1 MEYFFP
7 LLVLGAFGA
16 WVWFAREKTRKLAAA
31 RAAYQ
36 SSLAKLKHD
45 PTNADLKQRTLALG
59 REYSNLTRDSKGVS
73 LFDEVALS
81 NDINAACAGA
91 TRHQPPASG
100 GSLPPSAGSLE
111 SRLSRLADLQS
122 RGLLS
127 AQEFQEQ
134 RARILQEL

>member
-1 MEYFFP
+1 MEYFVLF
-7 LLVLGAFGA
+7 LLGGGVAAAIWL
-16 WVWFAREKTRKLAAA
+16 ARPKARRLAAA
-31 RAAYQ
+31 LAAYQ
-36 SSLAKLKHD
+36 SSLTKLKED
-45 PTNADLKQRTLALG
+45 PTNATLKQRTLALG

-91 TRHQPPASG
+91 TRHQPRTNG
-100 GSLPPSAGSLE
+100 GSLE

-122 RGLLS
+122 RGLVS

-134 RARILQEL
+134 GPEFFRSSEL

>member
-1 MEYFFP
+1 MEYFFL
-7 LLVLGAFGA
+7 LLVVGVFGGAIWYA
-16 WVWFAREKTRKLAAA
+16 KDKARKLAAA
-31 RAAYQ
+31 NAAYR

-45 PTNADLKQRTLALG
+45 PTNADLKQHTLALG

-91 TRHQPPASG
+91 TRHPPAANLASAAPNG
-100 GSLPPSAGSLE
+100 GSLE
-111 SRLSRLADLQS
+111 TRLSRLAELQL
-122 RGLLS
+122 RGLVS

-134 RARILQEL
+134 RTRILQEL

>member
-1 MEYFFP
+1 MEYFVV
-7 LLVLGAFGA
+7 LLVLGGFSA
-16 WVWFAREKTRKLAAA
+16 WVWFAREKARKLAAA
-31 RAAYQ
+31 LAAYQ
-36 SSLAKLKHD
+36 SSLGQLKHD

-59 REYSNLTRDSKGVS
+59 REYSNLTRDSRGVS

-91 TRHQPPASG
+91 TRNQHQASG
-100 GSLPPSAGSLE
+100 ASPSPNPVSLE
-111 SRLSRLADLQS
+111 NRLSRLAELQS

-134 RARILQEL
+134 RTRILHEL

>member
-1 MEYFFP
+1 MELFWV
-7 LLVLGAFGA
+7 LLVLGAIGI
-16 WVWFAREKTRKLAAA
+16 VWFANDKARKLAAA
-31 RAAYQ
+31 KAAYQ
-36 SSLAKLKHD
+36 DSLGKLKDD
-45 PTNADLKQRTLALG
+45 PTNADVKQHTLALG
-59 REYSNLTRDSKGVS
+59 RDYSNLTRNSKGVS

-91 TRHQPPASG
+91 SRHQPPPSAAS
-100 GSLPPSAGSLE
+100 LQPSAGSLE

-134 RARILQEL
+134 RTRILQEL